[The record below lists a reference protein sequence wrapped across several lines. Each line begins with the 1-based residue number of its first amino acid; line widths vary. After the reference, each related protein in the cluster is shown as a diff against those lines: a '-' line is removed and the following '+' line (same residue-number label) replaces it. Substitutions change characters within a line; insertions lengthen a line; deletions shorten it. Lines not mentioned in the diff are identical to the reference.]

1 MLGGVDWPLE
11 AADDSDGEP
20 CPSGRVRVNR
30 SDGEVFA
37 PERTAGPSPRA
48 DAGNTMVVMVV
59 VVVAPGGVVCVAT
72 ALASATFVSERGT
85 STTAKRVGDGGGVLS
100 SDASEDAN
108 IDGPPPEANRG
119 GGASVVAAPRAAVPC
134 SSLGLA
140 TAVGTAGTNAGID
153 AACDTTSV
161 GGSSNRSG

>member
-1 MLGGVDWPLE
+1 MLGGVAWPLE

-48 DAGNTMVVMVV
+48 DAGNTMVVVVV

-85 STTAKRVGDGGGVLS
+85 STTAKRVG
-100 SDASEDAN
+100 
-108 IDGPPPEANRG
+108 EAG
-119 GGASVVAAPRAAVPC
+119 ECSHPTHPRMQ
-134 SSLGLA
+134 
-140 TAVGTAGTNAGID
+140 
-153 AACDTTSV
+153 TSMV
-161 GGSSNRSG
+161 RPQKPIAEEEQV